1 LNTDGLLTLGIDLD
15 VGKVTIKP
23 ESDRTLDDAAAALKA
38 ASDLKSET
46 GGHTHDVGTPQAN
59 AKLPGERAQAVMAA
73 LVERGSAAEF
83 ARRSAERALE
93 TLP

>member
-1 LNTDGLLTLGIDLD
+1 MNTDGLLTLGIDLD
-15 VGKVTIKP
+15 VGTMTIKP

-38 ASDLKSET
+38 ASDLKIET
-46 GGHTHDVGTPQAN
+46 GGHTDDVGTPQASE
-59 AKLPGERAQAVMAA
+59 KLPGERAQSVMAA
-73 LVERGSAAEF
+73 LVERGCAAEF

>member
-1 LNTDGLLTLGIDLD
+1 MRLGIDLD

-38 ASDLKSET
+38 ASGRKIET
-46 GGHTHDVGTPQAN
+46 GGHADDVGTPQAN
-59 AKLPGERAQAVMAA
+59 EKLPGEHAQAVMAA
-73 LVERGSAAEF
+73 LVERGCAAEP
-83 ARRSAERALE
+83 ARRSAERAPE